1 MKLAANI
8 TSILFH
14 PLLMVTYGVLLAL
27 NYTYLAIY
35 PTTMKLYLAG
45 GALLCTAVIPGLLIL
60 LMVKGGGASDLELT
74 DKRERAVPYLI
85 CITAN
90 MTCLFYL
97 FKMQMPFW
105 LLSMFSGVCLSL
117 FIALLINFA
126 WKISVHAIGIG
137 GLLGA
142 VMGVALIQM
151 TNPCWLFISI
161 LLASGAVCTSRII
174 LKKHTPMQTYTG
186 FGLGFI
192 CTFGATFTS
201 FIYLLIQ

>member
-1 MKLAANI
+1 MKLFANI

-35 PTTMKLYLAG
+35 PATMKLYLAG
-45 GALLCTAVIPGLLIL
+45 GSLLCTAVIPGLLIM
-60 LMVKGGGASDLELT
+60 LMVKGGAAGDLELT
-74 DKRERAVPYLI
+74 DKRERVVPYLI
-85 CITAN
+85 FITAN

-105 LLSMFSGVCLSL
+105 LLSMFIGVCL
-117 FIALLINFA
+117 ALLIALFVNFV

-142 VMGVALIQM
+142 VMGAAQIQM
-151 TNPCWLFISI
+151 INPFRLFIIII
-161 LLASGAVCTSRII
+161 LAGGLVCTSRII
-174 LKKHTPMQTYTG
+174 LKKHTPMQTYAG

-192 CTFGATFTS
+192 CTFGASFMS
-201 FIYLLIQ
+201 FIYLLI

>member
-8 TSILFH
+8 TSIVFH

-35 PTTMKLYLAG
+35 PSTMKLYLAG
-45 GALLCTAVIPGLLIL
+45 GSFLCTTVIPGLLIL
-60 LMVKGGGASDLELT
+60 LMVKGGAAGDVELT
-74 DKRERAVPYLI
+74 DKRERTVPYLI
-85 CITAN
+85 FIAAN

-105 LLSMFSGVCLSL
+105 LLSMFMGICLAL
-117 FIALLINFA
+117 FIALFINFA
-126 WKISVHAIGIG
+126 WKISAHAIGIG

-142 VMGVALIQM
+142 VMGVAQIQM
-151 TNPCWLFISI
+151 INPFRLFICI
-161 LLASGAVCTSRII
+161 LLAAGLVCTSRII
-174 LKKHTPMQTYTG
+174 LKKHTPMQAYAG

-192 CTFGATFTS
+192 CTFGASFTS